1 MLLAAKGRP
10 PDHRRAPQYRLLA
23 LLLTLV
29 FTAQLGCATSNPWVS
44 VRDTPKNPL
53 AAPLGLLSPGGPRPT
68 PRTRQLLR
76 RFSLL
81 DALDGDRAALLYQ
94 LEVLHQQEPDPEH
107 EYAIAELAYLAA
119 KRAEPFDRDE
129 ALELYSTALIHSYRY
144 LFDDEHVDPPNSYD
158 PQFRGASDLYN
169 QSLEGLL
176 RIVHR
181 AGELQPGKSRE
192 FKTATHSCTLDVV
205 VRSNNWQNEEFAS
218 FKFVNDYRIK
228 GLRNHYHSFGLGVP
242 LIAIRKNLTGDHPAE
257 KFYAPNLAFP
267 VTAFLKVQHHDHRS
281 IDQTQLPSPD
291 GEDSTAAAVPHMVL
305 ELYDPLE
312 QSTIEING
320 KQVPLEAD
328 LSTPLA
334 YFLSQ
339 PELTEANLGTLGLL
353 FPERVKQIQGLYM
366 LEPFDEN
373 KMPIVM
379 VHGLWSSP
387 ITWMEMF
394 NDLRSDPLVRQHYQF
409 WFYLYPTGR
418 PFWISAAQMRND
430 LTAMRLH
437 VDPQKQHPALD
448 QTVLVGHSMGGLVSK
463 LQSVSSRNDF
473 WQTMTTRPFENLVAN
488 ANMRETLAETYFF
501 QPNPGVRRVV
511 TIGTPHLGSR
521 FSNGVTRWLSDR
533 VIDLPSRML
542 RRRKKLVANNDGYF
556 LPTAPLDVRTSI
568 DSLDPAS
575 PLLPVLV
582 AAEPAPWVTY
592 HNIFGRVPNQG
603 WQERFVGEGDGVVAI
618 ESARLEP
625 GRQLKSQLE
634 VAAEHVA
641 VHRHP
646 QSILEVRRVLLEQLA
661 ELQNFP
667 YGIQVTSFESD
678 VAGTASPR
686 SPPSN
691 VPPPGQDELTL
702 KQHLQN
708 VDSFSATVPSN
719 PSKEEPKPANPP

>member
-1 MLLAAKGRP
+1 MLLSAEGRTLEHRAP
-10 PDHRRAPQYRLLA
+10 WQHRRLAFAFLLA
-23 LLLTLV
+23 L
-29 FTAQLGCATSNPWVS
+29 AAPLGCATSNPWVS

-53 AAPLGLLSPGGPRPT
+53 AASLGLLSPGGPQPT

-76 RFSLL
+76 RFDLL
-81 DALDGDRAALLYQ
+81 DAVDGDRCALLYQ
-94 LEVLHQQEPDPEH
+94 LEQLQQREPDAEH

-119 KRAEPFDRDE
+119 KRADPFDRDK

-144 LFDDEHVDPPNSYD
+144 LFANEHVDPPNSYD

-181 AGELQPGKSRE
+181 YGELEPGKSRE
-192 FKTATHSCTLDVV
+192 FKTATHSCTLDVA
-205 VRSNNWQNEEFAS
+205 VRSNNWKNEEFGS

-242 LIAIRKNLTGDHPAE
+242 LIAIRKNRTSDNPAE

-267 VTAFLKVQHHDHRS
+267 ITAFLKVHDQGHTS
-281 IDQTQLPSPD
+281 IDRTQSPKAD
-291 GEDSTAAAVPHMVL
+291 DSESSNAHIPHMVL

-312 QSTIEING
+312 QPTIAIHG
-320 KQVPLEAD
+320 KQIPLEAD

-339 PELTEANLGTLGLL
+339 PEFTETDLGTLGLL
-353 FPERVKQIQGLYM
+353 FPERVKQVQGLYM
-366 LEPFDEN
+366 LEPFDEK

-409 WFYLYPTGR
+409 WFYLYPTGQ
-418 PFWISAAQMRND
+418 PFWTSAAQMRHD
-430 LTAMRLH
+430 LAAMRLH
-437 VDPQKQHPALD
+437 IDPQKKHPALD

-473 WQTMTTRPFENLVAN
+473 WQTMTTRPFKNLVADAKVRN
-488 ANMRETLAETYFF
+488 ALAETYFF
-501 QPNPGVRRVV
+501 QPNPGIRRVV

-533 VIDLPSRML
+533 IINLPSRIL
-542 RRRKKLVANNDGYF
+542 HRREELVANNDGYF
-556 LPTAPLDVRTSI
+556 LPTAPLDVQTSI
-568 DSLDPAS
+568 DSLDPTS
-575 PLLPVLV
+575 TLLPVLV
-582 AAEPAPWVTY
+582 AAKPGPWVTY

-625 GRQLKSQLE
+625 SRQLKSQLE

-646 QSILEVRRVLLEQLA
+646 QTILEVRRVLLEQLS

-667 YGIQVTSFESD
+667 YGIQVASFDSN
-678 VAGTASPR
+678 VAPAAEPAASPR
-686 SPPSN
+686 DTPVAKQAPVPSIPAIPAKET
-691 VPPPGQDELTL
+691 PPPAG
-702 KQHLQN
+702 
-708 VDSFSATVPSN
+708 
-719 PSKEEPKPANPP
+719 PPQ